1 MNWYLR
7 KQDQTVYG
15 PVSLDTLAS
24 WAASGR
30 IMPDDELSA
39 DQKKWQLAPDVAALH
54 MEWVL
59 DLGEGERFGPL
70 HVLALAEL
78 ARDGSVLP
86 GQLVQ
91 HTTDQSTCTLAEAVL
106 PALLAQPAK
115 TTPPPVAAPAPAAD
129 PELPRLR
136 EALAAAEARIAEL
149 ERPRPPVLDP
159 ELTRLREALVTAELR
174 IVELERPRAPVM
186 DADTPRLREALAT
199 AEARV
204 RELESKA
211 LQPVNIQLADGTV
224 DGATLLQSYRE
235 LSQNYDRLL
244 TQLND
249 KSQELARTVEAHAR
263 VTKDLETQLTS
274 AHETAL
280 TERREIDDLR
290 VRMAE
295 LEKTHLD
302 VVRAYRDLN
311 DRYIRLRQQQNET
324 GTSAPPPRPADKPK
338 VRLV

>member
-7 KQDQTVYG
+7 KQDQTIYG
-15 PVSLDTLAS
+15 PVSEDTLAS
-24 WAASGR
+24 WAATGR
-30 IMPDDELSA
+30 VLPDDEVSA
-39 DQKKWQLAPDVAALH
+39 DQKKWKPAPQLAALN

-106 PALLAQPAK
+106 PAILAQPTR
-115 TTPPPVAAPAPAAD
+115 TTASPAAAPVVAAD
-129 PELPRLR
+129 PEVPRLR
-136 EALAAAEARIAEL
+136 EALAVAEARIAEL
-149 ERPRPPVLDP
+149 ERPRPPVVDP
-159 ELTRLREALVTAELR
+159 ELTRLREALNAAETRIAELAQP
-174 IVELERPRAPVM
+174 RPAL
-186 DADTPRLREALAT
+186 ADPEVPRLREALAA

-204 RELESKA
+204 RELEGKA
-211 LQPVNIQLADGTV
+211 LQPVDIQLADGTV

-244 TQLND
+244 GQLND

-295 LEKTHLD
+295 LEKTHMD